1 MMMMIAFEAIDVQQA
16 SKQQFL
22 GRKARKRERPT
33 YCDVLGLYL
42 PNLLYLGRFLQ
53 VFFIDISYYTIPYH
67 TILQSAERQ
76 KEKNSRKDKGIYK
89 RREPYLAKILLPWA
103 IIAYTLLYLM

>member
-42 PNLLYLGRFLQ
+42 PNLPR
-53 VFFIDISYYTIPYH
+53 
-67 TILQSAERQ
+67 
-76 KEKNSRKDKGIYK
+76 
-89 RREPYLAKILLPWA
+89 
-103 IIAYTLLYLM
+103 